1 MSWHLYIII
10 STIFFIL
17 SQLCLRQSFELKSSP
32 MHTFTLFTMTI
43 GILSLVTLSQQLI
56 DLQYDVKYSIAA
68 GFLFFFGLLM
78 WIHAI
83 SSKESLGYI
92 RVIMA
97 GLETAL
103 LFILSYLFFS
113 DVITRNQI
121 IGSSIILFG
130 IFVTNL

>member
-17 SQLCLRQSFELKSSP
+17 SQLCLRQSFELKCSP

-68 GFLFFFGLLM
+68 GFLFL
-78 WIHAI
+78 W
-83 SSKESLGYI
+83 SSHVDS
-92 RVIMA
+92 RN
-97 GLETAL
+97 
-103 LFILSYLFFS
+103 ILK
-113 DVITRNQI
+113 RI
-121 IGSSIILFG
+121 IGIH
-130 IFVTNL
+130 

>member
-1 MSWHLYIII
+1 MSWHFHIVI

-43 GILSLVTLSQQLI
+43 GIFSLVTLSQQHINLE
-56 DLQYDVKYSIAA
+56 YDIKYSVAA
-68 GFLFFFGLLM
+68 GSLFFFGLLL

-92 RVIMA
+92 RIIMA

-103 LFILSYLFFS
+103 LFVLSYLFFLMLS
-113 DVITRNQI
+113 LVTR
-121 IGSSIILFG
+121 
-130 IFVTNL
+130 